1 MSLENEDIENSS
13 DRGYEMNLD
22 NQLYKQNKSI
32 GMQVYLPV
40 DIANDIKELAQE
52 NMISESTQL
61 KIIITKWLSLKNKLK
76 EN

>member
-1 MSLENEDIENSS
+1 MSFENEDMENSS

-22 NQLYKQNKSI
+22 NQLYKQNKSV
-32 GMQVYLPV
+32 GMQVYLPA

>member
-1 MSLENEDIENSS
+1 MSFENEDIENSS
-13 DRGYEMNLD
+13 DRGYEMNID

-32 GMQVYLPV
+32 GMQVYLPA

-61 KIIITKWLSLKNKLK
+61 KIIITKWLNLKNKLK

>member
-1 MSLENEDIENSS
+1 MSFENEDMENSS

-22 NQLYKQNKSI
+22 NQLYKQNKTI
-32 GMQVYLPV
+32 GMQVYLPE
-40 DIANDIKELAQE
+40 DIANEVKELAQE

>member
-1 MSLENEDIENSS
+1 MSFENEDIENSS

-32 GMQVYLPV
+32 GMQVYLPA

-61 KIIITKWLSLKNKLK
+61 KIIITKWLNLKNKLK

>member
-1 MSLENEDIENSS
+1 MSFENEDIENSS

-22 NQLYKQNKSI
+22 NQLYKQNKTV
-32 GMQVYLPV
+32 GMQVYLPA
-40 DIANDIKELAQE
+40 DIANNIKELAQE
-52 NMISESTQL
+52 NMVSESTQL

>member
-1 MSLENEDIENSS
+1 MSFENEDMENGS

-22 NQLYKQNKSI
+22 NQLYKQNKTI

-40 DIANDIKELAQE
+40 DIANEVKELAQE

-61 KIIITKWLSLKNKLK
+61 KIIVTKWLSLRNKLEDK
-76 EN
+76 

>member
-1 MSLENEDIENSS
+1 MNCENES
-13 DRGYEMNLD
+13 DRDYEMNLD

-32 GMQVYLPV
+32 GMQVYLPA
-40 DIANDIKELAQE
+40 DIANDIKELARE

>member
-1 MSLENEDIENSS
+1 MSFENEDMENSS

-22 NQLYKQNKSI
+22 NQLYKQNKSV
-32 GMQVYLPV
+32 GMQVYLPA
-40 DIANDIKELAQE
+40 DIANNIKELAQE

-61 KIIITKWLSLKNKLK
+61 KIIITKWLNLKNKLK

>member
-1 MSLENEDIENSS
+1 MSYENESY
-13 DRGYEMNLD
+13 RGYEMNLD

-40 DIANDIKELAQE
+40 DIANEVKELAQE

-61 KIIITKWLSLKNKLK
+61 KMIVNKWLSLKNKLK

>member
-1 MSLENEDIENSS
+1 MSFENEDMENSS

-22 NQLYKQNKSI
+22 NKLYKQNKSV
-32 GMQVYLPV
+32 GMQVYLPA
-40 DIANDIKELAQE
+40 DIANEVKELAQE

-61 KIIITKWLSLKNKLK
+61 KMIITKWLSLKNKLK